1 MLIKYLTRYNNLTKL
16 LIVNLDI
23 NLFKGNPQ
31 TIYKEV
37 KNEQFS

>member
-1 MLIKYLTRYNNLTKL
+1 MLKKYLTRYNNLTKL

-23 NLFKGNPQ
+23 NLLRAIPKLY
-31 TIYKEV
+31 IKEV